1 MPMYTHDDCYFRDD
15 APSGA
20 CEGPVTGPVSWNLD
34 ATCEAD
40 LVIQQAFGEDV
51 LCDRHRALADGVD
64 WERCGERF
72 EGWDGAFEGWHEGE
86 VDLAN
91 VRI

>member
-1 MPMYTHDDCYFRDD
+1 MDEEIAMPMYTHDDCGFADD
-15 APSGA
+15 ASSGA
-20 CEGPVTGPVSWNLD
+20 CEGPVTAAVSWNLE

-40 LVIQQAFGEDV
+40 LVIQPCLP

-64 WERCGERF
+64 W
-72 EGWDGAFEGWHEGE
+72 DGAADGEVFEGWHEGE
-86 VDLAN
+86 IDLAN